1 MGRLLLGL
9 LLSVL
14 FAGRVFA
21 GDITVLA
28 AASLTD
34 ALNAIGDAY
43 HAKTGTT
50 VKFSFAASSALAKQ
64 IEAGAPADVFAS
76 ASEDWMNYLADRKLI
91 DPASRFSPVGNALV
105 MIAPS
110 SLDRAPFTVSAS
122 LDLASLLGKDGKLAV
137 ADPAHVPAGIYAK
150 QALTH
155 YKLWDGVQSHLAIA
169 DDVRGAL
176 AFVARGEAPLGIVY
190 KTDALISKSVKTVA
204 TFPPES
210 HDKITYPFALVKG
223 AHPEAAKFLAYL
235 KSHPARAV
243 FDKYGFT
250 QN

>member
-9 LLSVL
+9 LVSVL
-14 FAGRVFA
+14 LTGRALA

-43 HAKTGTT
+43 HTKSGNT
-50 VKFSFAASSALAKQ
+50 VKFSFAGSSTLAKQ

-76 ASEDWMNYLADRKLI
+76 ASEDWMKYLADRKLI
-91 DPASRFSPVGNALV
+91 DPASRFSPIGNTLV
-105 MIAPS
+105 MIAPA
-110 SLDRAPFTVSAS
+110 SLDRAPFTISS
-122 LDLASLLGKDGKLAV
+122 KLDLVALLGTGGRLAV
-137 ADPAHVPAGIYAK
+137 ADPAHVPAGVYAK

-155 YKLWDGVQSHLAIA
+155 YGLWDGVQSHLAVA

-176 AFVARGEAPLGIVY
+176 AFVARGETPLGIVY
-190 KTDALISKSVKTVA
+190 KTDALISKSVKAVA
-204 TFPPES
+204 TFSEDS

-223 AHPEAAKFLAYL
+223 AHPEAAGFLAYL
-235 KSHPARAV
+235 KTNAAKAV
-243 FDKYGFT
+243 FDKYGFSR
-250 QN
+250 N